1 MRPLK
6 LLVIMLA
13 CVPALALAQAEPQIQ
28 KKGGEG
34 SNDFPTF
41 DRVGYA
47 LVCMD
52 SHGGQ
57 SVETL
62 TACSCRIDYIA
73 SKMSYTE
80 YDEAS
85 TYLRY
90 KRMPG
95 KKGGIFREM
104 EHGEELVDKLNKV
117 RDEATKACPIAKR
130 SPDSREN

>member
-1 MRPLK
+1 MKSLK
-6 LLVIMLA
+6 FLLLTLA
-13 CVPALALAQAEPQIQ
+13 CVPALALAQAQAETQE
-28 KKGGEG
+28 GEG
-34 SNDFPTF
+34 YNEFPTF
-41 DRVGYA
+41 DRVGYTM
-47 LVCMD
+47 VCMD

-62 TACSCRIDYIA
+62 TACSCRIDHIA

-117 RDEATKACPIAKR
+117 RDEANQACPMVR
-130 SPDSREN
+130 SSPDSRE